1 VSILVLASYVHAH
14 CLHVERLPGSGE
26 SLQATGLLQEH
37 GGKGLNVGLAAHR
50 LGAEVAML
58 LPLGMDAV
66 ADSVITLLKNEG
78 LDDRWLL
85 RTGPQ
90 SGFGV
95 GFIGPNGENFL
106 AVYPGANALLNK
118 EHVEQALAA
127 LPGLNLI
134 YAQFEIPEA
143 PIRKAFEIARQSGI
157 RTMLNPSL
165 WRRPDPDL
173 LKLTDIL
180 VVNETEAASLFGL
193 NNSEISL
200 ERWMNNLANCAE
212 QIAWS
217 GELLVVTL
225 GEAGCVALTK
235 DNVVYQPAWPVAAL
249 DATGAGDAFSAGLA
263 TALLN
268 NLSSNKALSRAC
280 ACGAW
285 VAEHHGVLGCLPS
298 QAEIDN
304 FMQTNPRPKAA

>member
-1 VSILVLASYVHAH
+1 MSILVLASYVHAH
-14 CLHVERLPGSGE
+14 CLHVQRLPCSGE
-26 SLQATGLLQEH
+26 SVQATGILEEH
-37 GGKGLNVGLAAHR
+37 GGKGLNVGLAAHKQ
-50 LGAEVAML
+50 GAKVAML

-66 ADSVITLLKNEG
+66 ADSVITLLRNEG

-127 LPGLNLI
+127 LPDLNLI

-143 PIRKAFEIARQSGI
+143 PIRRAFEIARQRGI
-157 RTMLNPSL
+157 RTMLNPSP
-165 WRRPDPDL
+165 WHQPDHGL

-180 VVNETEAASLFGL
+180 VVNETEAAALLGRNDNKISVEHWLNSLSTW
-193 NNSEISL
+193 SEH
-200 ERWMNNLANCAE
+200 
-212 QIAWS
+212 IAWS

-235 DNVVYQPAWPVAAL
+235 SLVLHQPAWPVATL

-268 NLSSNKALSRAC
+268 NLSLTEALRLAC
-280 ACGAW
+280 ASGAW
-285 VAEHHGVLGCLPS
+285 VAKHHGVLGCLPT
-298 QAEIDN
+298 QAEIDH
-304 FMQTNPRPKAA
+304 FMKTSPTPKSV

>member
-1 VSILVLASYVHAH
+1 MPILVLASYVHAH
-14 CLHVERLPGSGE
+14 CLHVEHLPYSGE
-26 SLQATGLLQEH
+26 SVQATGMIEEH
-37 GGKGLNVGLAAHR
+37 GGKGLNVGLAAHKQ
-50 LGAEVAML
+50 GAEVAML

-118 EHVEQALAA
+118 EHVEQTLAA
-127 LPGLNLI
+127 LPDLNLI

-143 PIRKAFEIARQSGI
+143 PIRRAFEIARQRGI
-157 RTMLNPSL
+157 RTMLNPSP
-165 WRRPDPDL
+165 WRQPDPGL
-173 LKLTDIL
+173 LTLSDIL

-193 NNSEISL
+193 SHKEISL
-200 ERWMNNLANCAE
+200 ERWLHNLSNWAE

-225 GEAGCVALTK
+225 GEAGCLALTK
-235 DNVVYQPAWPVAAL
+235 DEILHQPAWPVAAL

-263 TALLN
+263 AALLN
-268 NLSSNKALSRAC
+268 NLSLTEALSRAC

-285 VAEHHGVLGCLPS
+285 VAKHHGVLGCLPS
-298 QAEIDN
+298 QAEIDS
-304 FMQTNPRPKAA
+304 FIDTNPRPTVA

>member
-1 VSILVLASYVHAH
+1 MPILVLASYVHAH
-14 CLHVERLPGSGE
+14 CLHVERLPCSGE
-26 SLQATGLLQEH
+26 SVQATGIIEEH
-37 GGKGLNVGLAAHR
+37 GGKGLNVGLAAHKQ
-50 LGAEVAML
+50 GAEVAML

-127 LPGLNLI
+127 LPDLNLI

-143 PIRKAFEIARQSGI
+143 PIRKVFEIARQRGI
-157 RTMLNPSL
+157 RTMLNPSP
-165 WRRPDPDL
+165 WRQPDPGL

-180 VVNETEAASLFGL
+180 VANETEAASLFGQSD
-193 NNSEISL
+193 NEISV
-200 ERWMNNLANCAE
+200 E
-212 QIAWS
+212 QWLNSLSTWSEHIAWS

-225 GEAGCVALTK
+225 GEAGCVALTR

-263 TALLN
+263 TALMN
-268 NLSSNKALSRAC
+268 NLSLTEALSRAC
-280 ACGAW
+280 ASGAW
-285 VAEHHGVLGCLPS
+285 VAKHHGVLGCLPS

-304 FMQTNPRPKAA
+304 FMQTNPRPKTV